1 MKRLILVRHAKSDW
15 SGPNQADHER
25 PLNLRGRITSPLMG
39 AWIAE
44 KADEG
49 GWSIDG
55 VLSSTSVRTRETW
68 DRLSLLL
75 DRPPAPIFE
84 SALYLAEP
92 EDMLA
97 AVQSAPETAETLLD
111 LGHNPGNEVFP
122 MRLAHRDSEKPGRF
136 PTAAVSIFENA
147 SNLRWADA
155 TFRDF
160 HLTAFET
167 PKTLV

>member
-97 AVQSAPETAETLLD
+97 AVQSAPEPPKNNMIHAP
-111 LGHNPGNEVFP
+111 NPALKKIQI
-122 MRLAHRDSEKPGRF
+122 RKPQ
-136 PTAAVSIFENA
+136 
-147 SNLRWADA
+147 
-155 TFRDF
+155 
-160 HLTAFET
+160 
-167 PKTLV
+167 